1 MDVSESILVDRVKQS
16 LSRHNIIPALDDETI
31 LALTNEVLEHHQ
43 SIIVRQEW
51 LTGCSIERKV
61 NTGAGKENG
70 DSILMSFLKYM
81 EGKETVHVEDGQEGM
96 RYVVIPSLGKFT
108 LSFSEPLFILS
119 GLVVSYEARQ
129 TITLFLTE
137 WLQQQCNVR
146 PNQPWVLL
154 EE

>member
-16 LSRHNIIPALDDETI
+16 LSRHNIIPALDDKTI

-61 NTGAGKENG
+61 NTGTNKENG
-70 DSILMSFLKYM
+70 DSVLRSFLKYI
-81 EGKETVHVEDGQEGM
+81 EGTETVHVEDSLEGM
-96 RYVVIPSLGKFT
+96 WYLVVPSLGKFT

-129 TITLFLTE
+129 TITQILTE
-137 WLQQQCNVR
+137 WLLQQCNDK
-146 PNQPWVLL
+146 PNHPWVLL